1 MPAGTFDRSDFL
13 RRHVLQAFSVGNTIG
28 KVSIHRVAPA
38 QPGPTEVK
46 GNLMP
51 STISTVEDLLVEQ
64 IRDLYDAEKQLVRA
78 LPKMAKAAGSDELRQ
93 ALEDHL
99 EETTN
104 QVQRLEQAFEEL
116 DKTAKGKTCKAMKGL
131 IEEGGEVIEEDSQS
145 PISDLALIAAA
156 QRVEHYEISAYGTA
170 KAMAKHLRQNGVAS
184 LLEETEDE
192 EKAADKKL
200 TEIAMGLMQ
209 ETTSRNNG
217 VGSGEEGE
225 EESDNPPAARK
236 PATAPKAAAMRA
248 QRK

>member
-1 MPAGTFDRSDFL
+1 
-13 RRHVLQAFSVGNTIG
+13 
-28 KVSIHRVAPA
+28 
-38 QPGPTEVK
+38 
-46 GNLMP
+46 MP
-51 STISTVEDLLVEQ
+51 STMSTVEDLLVEQ

-78 LPKMAKAAGSDELRQ
+78 LPKMAKAASSDELRQ
-93 ALEDHL
+93 AIEDHL

-104 QVQRLEQAFEEL
+104 QVQRLEQAFEQL

-131 IEEGGEVIEEDSQS
+131 IEEGGEVIEEDSEE
-145 PISDLALIAAA
+145 PINDLALIAAA

-170 KAMAKHLRQNGVAS
+170 KAMATHIGENEVAS

-209 ETTSRNNG
+209 DATSRSNG
-217 VGSGEEGE
+217 AGSGEEDE
-225 EESDNPPAARK
+225 EIDNQPVSKK
-236 PATAPKAAAMRA
+236 PATAPKAPAMRA